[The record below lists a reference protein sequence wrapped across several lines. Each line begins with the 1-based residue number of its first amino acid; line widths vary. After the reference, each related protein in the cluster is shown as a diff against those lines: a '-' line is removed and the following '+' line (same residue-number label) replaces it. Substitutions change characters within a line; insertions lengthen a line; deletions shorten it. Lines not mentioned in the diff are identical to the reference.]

1 MSVNQHSAIQQ
12 AAVAQQVHSLE
23 RGVVFIFSS
32 DNDLAVSLTM
42 LLEDRFTTVMETD
55 SRNFLKHVQS
65 VLPAV
70 LLIDLPSAPGESL
83 RQIVALHD
91 VPEGIPLILLRNY
104 RSSPDMNRELFKLG
118 AHVFFK
124 PVDVEK
130 LGQLITQLLEEQ
142 RQSHGGDKHGT
153 DVA

>member
-1 MSVNQHSAIQQ
+1 MLVNQQSAVQE
-12 AAVAQQVHSLE
+12 AAVARQVQSME

-32 DNDLAVSLTM
+32 DNDLAISLTM

-55 SRNFLKHVQS
+55 SRNFLQHVRTI
-65 VLPAV
+65 LPAV
-70 LLIDLPSAPGESL
+70 LLVDLPSAPGESL
-83 RQIVALHD
+83 RQIVALYD

-104 RSSPDMNRELFKLG
+104 RSSPDMTRELVTLG

-130 LGQLITQLLEEQ
+130 LGQLITRLLEEQ
-142 RQSHGGDKHGT
+142 RQSNGGDKHGT